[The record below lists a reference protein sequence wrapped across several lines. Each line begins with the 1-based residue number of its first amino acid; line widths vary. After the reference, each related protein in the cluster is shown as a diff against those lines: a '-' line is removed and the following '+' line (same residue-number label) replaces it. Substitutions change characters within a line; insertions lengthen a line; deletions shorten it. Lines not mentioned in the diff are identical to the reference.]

1 MKDINQGEE
10 RTESGQFTPTREI
23 KTRMKGL
30 LNGSWTEPFH
40 VLFQQE
46 SQTSTQGVILILILI
61 LSSKPATTAICQLVL
76 YVIFISFP
84 QLGLT
89 PLNLTQPRK
98 KKKGESFK

>member
-46 SQTSTQGVILILILI
+46 SQTSTQRVILILI
-61 LSSKPATTAICQLVL
+61 LSSKPDTTAICQLVL
-76 YVIFISFP
+76 YVIFILSP
-84 QLGLT
+84 S
-89 PLNLTQPRK
+89 LNWV
-98 KKKGESFK
+98 